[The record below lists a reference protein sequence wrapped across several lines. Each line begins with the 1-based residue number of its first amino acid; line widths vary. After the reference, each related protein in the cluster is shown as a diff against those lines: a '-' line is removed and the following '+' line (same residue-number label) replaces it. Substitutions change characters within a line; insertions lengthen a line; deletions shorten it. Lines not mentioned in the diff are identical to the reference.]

1 MSNTFVTREN
11 TTQKRRSSAMEIQR
25 KKEFN
30 ASNMVR
36 TSTTNHLCLSGLP
49 IIGQGGNGG

>member
-11 TTQKRRSSAMEIQR
+11 TTQKRRNSAMEIQR

-49 IIGQGGNGG
+49 IIGEGGNGG